1 VVKENDMTIKEY
13 NGGMTQD
20 EVARHNASV
29 VAGFMP
35 EAAEYSEVMEVE
47 DAMIDSLS
55 LRSRAYQVLY
65 ALGADPSTVRT
76 LTTGEAS
83 CLVGIVQD
91 IGFAQRPPTTLEQVL
106 VDGMSVAMM
115 WYVATGEMITPQ
127 SSCTDGLMFV

>member
-1 VVKENDMTIKEY
+1 MTIKEY

-83 CLVGIVQD
+83 CLVGIVQ
-91 IGFAQRPPTTLEQVL
+91 GMEK
-106 VDGMSVAMM
+106 DGYSHSRLDTYLFTHMSASMRQ
-115 WYVATGEMITPQ
+115 YVATGSLAAQPQIDAESAATPR
-127 SSCTDGLMFV
+127 V